1 MNPLR
6 LSFVAFATLA
16 SLNAFAGPTE
26 PYQIELTDADGMR
39 LEDRM
44 LGVAAPVSWDEG
56 DKKLK
61 LSIHDLVC
69 YRNPGET
76 LAHCSHSVNQPKTL
90 FQKIFGKPDPT
101 PAELV
106 AKGFRR
112 VDFVIKE
119 EYAARFM
126 DELLR
131 IGIAPTVDETD
142 GRTYVRAEAIRCASK
157 IERLDDIGEAWN
169 SRKNGECTVDVD
181 PNSKTKFDYSM
192 FAWWKDQ
199 TGEAPKNQ

>member
-1 MNPLR
+1 MTSLR
-6 LSFVAFATLA
+6 FSFLALATLT
-16 SLNAFAGPTE
+16 SLNAFADPTE
-26 PYQIELTDADGMR
+26 PFQILLSGADAMS

-44 LGVAAPVSWDEG
+44 LGAVAPVTWDEG

-61 LSIHDLVC
+61 LNLRDLVC

-76 LAHCSHSVNQPKTL
+76 LAHCSHPMDEPKSL

-119 EYAARFM
+119 EYSARMM
-126 DELLR
+126 DELIR
-131 IGIAPTVDETD
+131 IGVPPTLDEKD
-142 GRTYVRAEAIRCASK
+142 GRTYVRAESIRCASK
-157 IERLDDIGEAWN
+157 IDRLDDVGQAWN

-192 FAWWKDQ
+192 FAWWKEQ
-199 TGEAPKNQ
+199 TGEAPKNK